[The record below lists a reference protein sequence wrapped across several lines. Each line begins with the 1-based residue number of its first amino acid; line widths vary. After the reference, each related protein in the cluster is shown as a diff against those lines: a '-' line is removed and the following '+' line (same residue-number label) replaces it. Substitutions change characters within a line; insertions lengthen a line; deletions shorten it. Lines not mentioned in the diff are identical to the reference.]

1 LGVHITT
8 VTVIGAGNF
17 GSVVAG
23 IAAKGGTGVQ
33 VLARD
38 VEKARAVAGPLGGTA
53 GTVGDEVTGDVVVL
67 AVPYGA
73 VADLVEVYPSAFD
86 GKVLVDVTNP
96 VDFSTFDDLVVPA
109 DSSAAKQLQDAV
121 PGAKVVKA
129 FNTNFGGTL
138 ASGEIGSVPTT
149 VLVAGDDADAKQTL
163 VELVTAAGLQG
174 LDAGSLKR
182 ARELEAI
189 GLLQMTLAGAEKI
202 SWGGGLAV
210 IS

>member
-1 LGVHITT
+1 MTT

-23 IAAKGGTGVQ
+23 IAAKGGTGIQ

-38 VEKARAVAGPLGGTA
+38 PEKARAVAGPLGGTA

-73 VADLVEVYPSAFD
+73 VADVLDAYPDRFD
-86 GKVLVDVTNP
+86 GKIVVDVTNP
-96 VDFSTFDDLVVPA
+96 VDFATFDDLVVPA
-109 DSSAAKQLQDAV
+109 DSSSARLLQDAA

-129 FNTNFGGTL
+129 FNTNFGATL
-138 ASGEIGSVPTT
+138 ATGEIGSVPTT
-149 VLVAGDDADAKQTL
+149 VLVAGDDETAKQTV
-163 VELVTAAGLQG
+163 VELVTAAGLRG
-174 LDAGSLKR
+174 VDAGSLKR

-202 SWGGGLAV
+202 SWGGGLAL

>member
-1 LGVHITT
+1 MTT

-23 IAAKGGTGVQ
+23 IAAKGGTGIQ

-73 VADLVEVYPSAFD
+73 VADVLEAYPSAFD

-109 DSSAAKQLQDAV
+109 DSSAARLLQDAV

-138 ASGEIGSVPTT
+138 ASGEIGSVQTT
-149 VLVAGDDADAKQTL
+149 VLVAGDDTDAKQTL
-163 VELVTAAGLQG
+163 VELVTAAGLRG

-182 ARELEAI
+182 ARELEAV

-202 SWGGGLAV
+202 SWGGGLAL

>member
-1 LGVHITT
+1 MTT

-23 IAAKGGTGVQ
+23 IAAKGGTGIQ

-73 VADLVEVYPSAFD
+73 VADLVEVYPTAFD

-163 VELVTAAGLQG
+163 VELVTAAGLRG

-182 ARELEAI
+182 ARELEAV

-202 SWGGGLAV
+202 SWGGGLAL